1 MVHKLTA
8 AVLLAALLAGCSE
21 GQSGDGTGTKE
32 EADTAEETAS
42 PENENGQQA
51 EGGEENQVEEL
62 DKNEAFSILET
73 YRKTFEVETSQDG
86 TVKNYSSKEELQ
98 EKFKT
103 VMSPELAAEHA
114 DNFFEMDN
122 GRLKIIATE
131 PPVWLDME
139 KPAELKKV
147 EESVYQ
153 VIQERNNEL
162 RGHRQYTFNIVY
174 ADSHWV
180 VDEAVSEEVQPL
192 TKEEAENIVRE
203 QLEGELGS
211 NTRVEFDHKADGKFV
226 IHVYDLVQDDKS
238 SHTATRGWYEVD
250 PGTKAA
256 ENMFGSVESDE
267 PSEQSAEEMAKSIVK
282 ALENENYG
290 AISEYVSKE
299 KGLLIS
305 PYEFI
310 ESDAVVLS
318 KEEVEN
324 LSSVEKEYLWGYHDG
339 SGKPIRSVPQAYF
352 DRYKGFTEPD
362 QIILDDVQQR
372 GNTKNNI
379 KEIFPDSKTVE
390 FYQNG
395 TDKYGGMD
403 WRSLY
408 LVFLQD
414 AEGKLKLSA
423 LVTGEWTI

>member
-21 GQSGDGTGTKE
+21 GGSGDGTKE
-32 EADTAEETAS
+32 EAGAVEETAS
-42 PENENGQQA
+42 PGNVNGQQP
-51 EGGEENQVEEL
+51 EGGKEGQVEEHE
-62 DKNEAFSILET
+62 KNEPI
-73 YRKTFEVETSQDG
+73 
-86 TVKNYSSKEELQ
+86 
-98 EKFKT
+98 
-103 VMSPELAAEHA
+103 
-114 DNFFEMDN
+114 
-122 GRLKIIATE
+122 
-131 PPVWLDME
+131 
-139 KPAELKKV
+139 
-147 EESVYQ
+147 
-153 VIQERNNEL
+153 
-162 RGHRQYTFNIVY
+162 
-174 ADSHWV
+174 
-180 VDEAVSEEVQPL
+180 
-192 TKEEAENIVRE
+192 
-203 QLEGELGS
+203 
-211 NTRVEFDHKADGKFV
+211 
-226 IHVYDLVQDDKS
+226 
-238 SHTATRGWYEVD
+238 
-250 PGTKAA
+250 
-256 ENMFGSVESDE
+256 
-267 PSEQSAEEMAKSIVK
+267 EQSAEEMAKSIVK

-318 KEEVEN
+318 NEEMEN
-324 LSSVEKEYLWGYHDG
+324 LSSIEKEYLWGYHDG

-379 KEIFPDSKTVE
+379 KEVFPDSKTVE

-408 LVFLQD
+408 LVFQQD

>member
-21 GQSGDGTGTKE
+21 GGSGDGTKE
-32 EADTAEETAS
+32 EAGAVEETAS
-42 PENENGQQA
+42 PENVNGQQP
-51 EGGEENQVEEL
+51 EGGKEGQVEEL
-62 DKNEAFSILET
+62 EKN
-73 YRKTFEVETSQDG
+73 
-86 TVKNYSSKEELQ
+86 
-98 EKFKT
+98 
-103 VMSPELAAEHA
+103 
-114 DNFFEMDN
+114 
-122 GRLKIIATE
+122 
-131 PPVWLDME
+131 
-139 KPAELKKV
+139 
-147 EESVYQ
+147 
-153 VIQERNNEL
+153 
-162 RGHRQYTFNIVY
+162 
-174 ADSHWV
+174 
-180 VDEAVSEEVQPL
+180 
-192 TKEEAENIVRE
+192 
-203 QLEGELGS
+203 
-211 NTRVEFDHKADGKFV
+211 
-226 IHVYDLVQDDKS
+226 
-238 SHTATRGWYEVD
+238 
-250 PGTKAA
+250 
-256 ENMFGSVESDE
+256 DE
-267 PSEQSAEEMAKSIVK
+267 PFEQSAEEMAKSIVK

-318 KEEVEN
+318 KEEMEN
-324 LSSVEKEYLWGYHDG
+324 LSSIQKKYLWGYHDG

-372 GNTKNNI
+372 GSTKNNI
-379 KEIFPDSKTVE
+379 KEVFPDSKTVE

-408 LVFLQD
+408 LVFQQD

>member
-21 GQSGDGTGTKE
+21 GGSGDGTKE
-32 EADTAEETAS
+32 EAGAVEETAS
-42 PENENGQQA
+42 PENVNGQQP
-51 EGGEENQVEEL
+51 EGGKEGQVGEHE
-62 DKNEAFSILET
+62 KN
-73 YRKTFEVETSQDG
+73 
-86 TVKNYSSKEELQ
+86 
-98 EKFKT
+98 
-103 VMSPELAAEHA
+103 
-114 DNFFEMDN
+114 
-122 GRLKIIATE
+122 
-131 PPVWLDME
+131 
-139 KPAELKKV
+139 
-147 EESVYQ
+147 
-153 VIQERNNEL
+153 
-162 RGHRQYTFNIVY
+162 
-174 ADSHWV
+174 
-180 VDEAVSEEVQPL
+180 
-192 TKEEAENIVRE
+192 
-203 QLEGELGS
+203 
-211 NTRVEFDHKADGKFV
+211 
-226 IHVYDLVQDDKS
+226 
-238 SHTATRGWYEVD
+238 
-250 PGTKAA
+250 
-256 ENMFGSVESDE
+256 DE
-267 PSEQSAEEMAKSIVK
+267 PIEQSAEEMAKSIVK

-318 KEEVEN
+318 NEEMEN
-324 LSSVEKEYLWGYHDG
+324 LSSIEKEYLWGYHDG

-379 KEIFPDSKTVE
+379 KEVFPDSKTVE

-408 LVFLQD
+408 LVFQQD

>member
-21 GQSGDGTGTKE
+21 GGSGDGTKE
-32 EADTAEETAS
+32 EADAVEETAS
-42 PENENGQQA
+42 PENVNGQQP
-51 EGGEENQVEEL
+51 EGGKEGQVEEHE
-62 DKNEAFSILET
+62 KN
-73 YRKTFEVETSQDG
+73 
-86 TVKNYSSKEELQ
+86 
-98 EKFKT
+98 
-103 VMSPELAAEHA
+103 
-114 DNFFEMDN
+114 
-122 GRLKIIATE
+122 
-131 PPVWLDME
+131 
-139 KPAELKKV
+139 
-147 EESVYQ
+147 
-153 VIQERNNEL
+153 
-162 RGHRQYTFNIVY
+162 
-174 ADSHWV
+174 
-180 VDEAVSEEVQPL
+180 
-192 TKEEAENIVRE
+192 
-203 QLEGELGS
+203 
-211 NTRVEFDHKADGKFV
+211 
-226 IHVYDLVQDDKS
+226 
-238 SHTATRGWYEVD
+238 
-250 PGTKAA
+250 
-256 ENMFGSVESDE
+256 DE
-267 PSEQSAEEMAKSIVK
+267 PIEQSAEEMAKSIVK

-318 KEEVEN
+318 NEEMEN
-324 LSSVEKEYLWGYHDG
+324 LSSIEKEYLWGYHDG

-379 KEIFPDSKTVE
+379 KEVFPDSKTVE

-408 LVFLQD
+408 LVFQQD

>member
-21 GQSGDGTGTKE
+21 GGSGDGTKE
-32 EADTAEETAS
+32 EAGAVEETAS
-42 PENENGQQA
+42 PGNVNGQQP
-51 EGGEENQVEEL
+51 EGGKEDQVGEHE
-62 DKNEAFSILET
+62 KN
-73 YRKTFEVETSQDG
+73 
-86 TVKNYSSKEELQ
+86 
-98 EKFKT
+98 
-103 VMSPELAAEHA
+103 
-114 DNFFEMDN
+114 
-122 GRLKIIATE
+122 
-131 PPVWLDME
+131 
-139 KPAELKKV
+139 
-147 EESVYQ
+147 
-153 VIQERNNEL
+153 
-162 RGHRQYTFNIVY
+162 
-174 ADSHWV
+174 
-180 VDEAVSEEVQPL
+180 
-192 TKEEAENIVRE
+192 
-203 QLEGELGS
+203 
-211 NTRVEFDHKADGKFV
+211 
-226 IHVYDLVQDDKS
+226 
-238 SHTATRGWYEVD
+238 
-250 PGTKAA
+250 
-256 ENMFGSVESDE
+256 DE
-267 PSEQSAEEMAKSIVK
+267 PIEQSAEEMAKSIVK

-318 KEEVEN
+318 NEEMEN
-324 LSSVEKEYLWGYHDG
+324 LSSIEKEYLWGYHDG

-379 KEIFPDSKTVE
+379 KEVFPDSKTVE

-408 LVFLQD
+408 LVFQQD